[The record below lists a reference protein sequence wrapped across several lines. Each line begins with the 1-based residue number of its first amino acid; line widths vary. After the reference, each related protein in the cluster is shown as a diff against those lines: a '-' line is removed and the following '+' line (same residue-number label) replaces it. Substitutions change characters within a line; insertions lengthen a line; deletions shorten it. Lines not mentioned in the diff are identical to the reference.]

1 VDADAPPFFVIH
13 GDMDTLAPVEDAR
26 RFVERLRAVS
36 KQPVVYAEMQGA
48 QHAFEVFPSARTARV
63 IEGVERF
70 LSTLWE
76 RRRTAAPAVEAE
88 LADTLTN

>member
-1 VDADAPPFFVIH
+1 
-13 GDMDTLAPVEDAR
+13 
-26 RFVERLRAVS
+26 
-36 KQPVVYAEMQGA
+36 MQGA

-76 RRRTAAPAVEAE
+76 RRDASTTRTEAQ
-88 LADTLTN
+88 LADVLTD